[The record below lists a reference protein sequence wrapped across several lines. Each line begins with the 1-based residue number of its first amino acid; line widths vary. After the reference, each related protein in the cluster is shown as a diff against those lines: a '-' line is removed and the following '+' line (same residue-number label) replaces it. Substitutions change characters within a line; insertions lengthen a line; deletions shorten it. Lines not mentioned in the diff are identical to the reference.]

1 VEAIVMLCQIA
12 TLLVWALC
20 VLIVP
25 SVASPQTGSGS
36 SSRAFVFNGQKFY
49 SVSQVKNPKW
59 TRHQI
64 STTAVYAAP
73 FLKSRMPMPANL
85 STAYQ
90 DLESSNGGS
99 EESRGLLQSRI
110 NGQTVDGSDGE

>member
-1 VEAIVMLCQIA
+1 
-12 TLLVWALC
+12 
-20 VLIVP
+20 
-25 SVASPQTGSGS
+25 
-36 SSRAFVFNGQKFY
+36 
-49 SVSQVKNPKW
+49 
-59 TRHQI
+59 
-64 STTAVYAAP
+64 
-73 FLKSRMPMPANL
+73 MPANL